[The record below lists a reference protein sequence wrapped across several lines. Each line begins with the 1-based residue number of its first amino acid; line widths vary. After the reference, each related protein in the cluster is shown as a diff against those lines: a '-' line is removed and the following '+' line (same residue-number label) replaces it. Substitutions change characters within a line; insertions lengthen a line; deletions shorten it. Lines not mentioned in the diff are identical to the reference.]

1 MAVKSFGPKVS
12 GLGTSQGSVN
22 VTDGEIGNSIY
33 VGNTAPSAPSFG
45 DVWIDNTG
53 GALPT
58 QTVYDYTA
66 TGGETSVTTTYAI
79 GAELVFLNGV
89 KLSRGTDYTATN
101 GTSITGL
108 TALVAGDLLEVVSMT
123 TSTVTGSIPASTI
136 TTAGD
141 LVVGTGASAY
151 TRLAVG
157 TNGQVL
163 TSNGTTPTYTSTL
176 SGVTANNLTLTGTL
190 TAASSSG
197 TSGQVLSSTGT
208 GTQWTTI
215 SSAPWTASA
224 QTSAFTAVTRNQ
236 YFVNTGSAV
245 TVTMPA
251 SASLG
256 DEIRIFDATGSA
268 ATNNITV
275 APNGLNIQGSVQ
287 NLLIN
292 VNYGGA
298 TLLYTGSTYGWKVA

>member
-1 MAVKSFGPKVS
+1 MTVS
-12 GLGTSQGSVN
+12 N
-22 VTDGEIGNSIY
+22 VTQASADIPIG
-33 VGNTAPSAPSFG
+33 VVTA
-45 DVWIDNTG
+45 
-53 GALPT
+53 
-58 QTVYDYTA
+58 
-66 TGGETSVTTTYAI
+66 
-79 GAELVFLNGV
+79 
-89 KLSRGTDYTATN
+89 K
-101 GTSITGL
+101 
-108 TALVAGDLLEVVSMT
+108 GDLIVATASGAVSN
-123 TSTVTGSIPASTI
+123 
-136 TTAGD
+136 
-141 LVVGTGASAY
+141 
-151 TRLAVG
+151 LAVG
-157 TNGQVL
+157 ANNTVPVAN
-163 TSNGTTPTYTSTL
+163 SSATTGINWTSTL